1 MASLQ
6 AAPSALPEF
15 SDEDSWYYYVRW
27 NTVVQIFLKLTDI
40 FIYYRLGFALT
51 HGLYAMLSSFVPFKL
66 PGLDVVA
73 GMGGS
78 HFSSNPDIKKFVHTY
93 TFCTF
98 WL

>member
-40 FIYYRLGFALT
+40 FII
-51 HGLYAMLSSFVPFKL
+51 V
-66 PGLDVVA
+66 D
-73 GMGGS
+73 
-78 HFSSNPDIKKFVHTY
+78 
-93 TFCTF
+93 
-98 WL
+98 